1 MSKRN
6 WIIFFALLCS
16 IAVPFAVHSI
26 EAEDAHTVGCLP
38 KTTDKSGSV
47 ACASCHKDAPKRL
60 VTHQHRPCSPY
71 CATCH
76 KKDEMDKHHPVGV
89 EIEHEGHKE
98 MPIGEKKEIACVTCH
113 NMSQARYDK
122 ERWKATSLFDRMFRN
137 ETKHKT
143 YFLSMK
149 NDKGQLCLT
158 CH

>member
-1 MSKRN
+1 MSKLRGLLVLGV
-6 WIIFFALLCS
+6 IFAIVMPSLVY
-16 IAVPFAVHSI
+16 AVDT
-26 EAEDAHTVGCLP
+26 EDAHTVGCLP
-38 KTTDKSGSV
+38 KTADKAAAV

-60 VTHQHRPCSPY
+60 VAHQHRPCSPY

-76 KKDEMDKHHPVGV
+76 KKEEMERHHPVGT
-89 EIEHEGHKE
+89 ELEHDADDQ
-98 MPIGEKKEIACVTCH
+98 MPLSAQKEIACVTCH
-113 NMSQARYDK
+113 NMSQMRYDK
-122 ERWKATSLFDRMFRN
+122 TRWKATSLFDRLFRN

>member
-1 MSKRN
+1 MMSKRN
-6 WIIFFALLCS
+6 WLIFFGVLC
-16 IAVPFAVHSI
+16 AVAIPFAVHSL
-26 EAEDAHTVGCLP
+26 EPEDAHTVGCLP
-38 KTTDKSGSV
+38 KISDKAHT
-47 ACASCHKDAPKRL
+47 ACASCHKDAPKRYAAN
-60 VTHQHRPCSPY
+60 QHRPCTPF

-76 KKDEMDKHHPVGV
+76 KKEEMDKHHPVGT
-89 EIEHEGHKE
+89 EIEHEAHEE
-98 MPIGEKKEIACVTCH
+98 MPITAQKEIECVTCH

-122 ERWKATSLFDRMFRN
+122 ARWKATSLFERMFRN